1 MKKNVLIA
9 IIAIVFTTLFT
20 SCSDSFKEESS
31 ITPTFQ
37 KKSGQEYLNLF
48 IFSSEK
54 ISFLKSIDFE
64 FFLFPDSYIIFKL
77 SKDPS
82 MCDYGYVK
90 MDSELGKRL
99 KEDIYSEGEDIYY
112 VERFGPDK
120 DRVAFDEWNKR
131 MIEEGLLVAT
141 HKDKYGNYWGTAY
154 TEEEWANRNKK

>member
-1 MKKNVLIA
+1 MKRQMSLFVA
-9 IIAIVFTTLFT
+9 ILAISVFIV
-20 SCSDSFKEESS
+20 SCSDNFKDTNEQNQ
-31 ITPTFQ
+31 TFQ
-37 KKSGQEYLNLF
+37 KKSGQEYPNLF
-48 IFSSEK
+48 IVSSEK
-54 ISFLKSIDFE
+54 ISFFKSIDFE